1 MHVHFLYFLRRKCIR
16 SCLSLL
22 VSLFVHRALIRPGR
36 FDRRVVITLPDVRAR
51 HDILRVHSA
60 KVKLSPEVDLEI
72 LARGTSGFS
81 GGWGA
86 GTDVVVLHA
95 STVRCDS
102 VAFPYAAMNFTL
114 SHVRMYVLL
123 PSLPSTVFIIH
134 TTSVPHIKLSF
145 LSGADLANMVNQ
157 AALKGS
163 ADGHEHV
170 TMEDFEHAKDKII
183 MGEGREGGRE
193 RVRGGGRVRE
203 WSVGRVKWFHL

>member
-1 MHVHFLYFLRRKCIR
+1 MHIHFLYFMRRKCIR

-114 SHVRMYVLL
+114 SHLRTAPLTSLHHFHRTCHFCTSHQALL
-123 PSLPSTVFIIH
+123 PLRSRPGQH
-134 TTSVPHIKLSF
+134 GQP
-145 LSGADLANMVNQ
+145 GCP
-157 AALKGS
+157 
-163 ADGHEHV
+163 
-170 TMEDFEHAKDKII
+170 
-183 MGEGREGGRE
+183 EGLG
-193 RVRGGGRVRE
+193 
-203 WSVGRVKWFHL
+203 